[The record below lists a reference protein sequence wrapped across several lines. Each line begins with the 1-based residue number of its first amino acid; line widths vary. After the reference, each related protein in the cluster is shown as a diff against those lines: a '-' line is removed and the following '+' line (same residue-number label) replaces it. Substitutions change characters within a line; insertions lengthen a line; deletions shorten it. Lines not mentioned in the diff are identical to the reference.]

1 MKTNGTVHHLEGI
14 PSGYKRSWEANCLL
28 CEWLSRKGRVYASK
42 NAANLGIRRH
52 LRVIHD
58 LKSEERLVEER

>member
-28 CEWLSRKGRVYASK
+28 CEWLSRKGACVR
-42 NAANLGIRRH
+42 L
-52 LRVIHD
+52 
-58 LKSEERLVEER
+58 EERCESRHSEAPARYSRFEIGGATG